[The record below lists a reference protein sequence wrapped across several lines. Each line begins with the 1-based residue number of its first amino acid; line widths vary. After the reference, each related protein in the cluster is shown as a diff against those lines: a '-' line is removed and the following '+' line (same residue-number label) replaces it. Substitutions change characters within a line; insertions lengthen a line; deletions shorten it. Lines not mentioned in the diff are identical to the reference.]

1 MPASNRPDLRLE
13 GFDRFGGTH
22 WESAALAHALAWEG
36 VTAPRSRRPLS
47 EAMCFGIAGGIAA
60 GYALA
65 PAGRGA
71 GGAVSVIGRHRA
83 LSTGPEFI
91 EGALR
96 RLGARPTVRET
107 GGPRAAEVHLER
119 ALGSGHPAFV
129 WCAPPRMF
137 GATWAGTFGGYV
149 LLVHGIDRTRR
160 LALISDRA
168 RGPLAMPLAE
178 LARLRGRVRAHR
190 RRLLTFTAPARLGRA
205 ALRRA
210 IVRGIRAGAG
220 DMLRPRLRTR
230 NLPGLAEWSRLIANP
245 ASRGGWPR
253 LFRGGRLFLALR
265 DVYDAVETAGTG
277 GGLYRP
283 LYAEFLKEA
292 ARETGKSKLLAL
304 ARTYVT
310 LGQRW
315 TELARTALPDHVAAL
330 RQARALLVRRA
341 RLIERGGAALPARMD
356 ETMAALGRVERRTR
370 RSFPLDH
377 VETMALLTEMSERID
392 ELHAAEARAAR
403 ALLAAVQ

>member
-1 MPASNRPDLRLE
+1 MPASHRPVLRLE
-13 GFDRFGGTH
+13 GFDGFGGMH

-36 VTAPRSRRPLS
+36 VTAPRTHRPLS

-65 PAGRGA
+65 PAGRRGN
-71 GGAVSVIGRHRA
+71 GAVSVIGRYRA
-83 LSTGPEFI
+83 VSTGPEFI
-91 EGALR
+91 ERALR

-107 GGPRAAEVHLER
+107 SGVRAAGAHLER
-119 ALGSGHPAFV
+119 ALGSGHPVFV

-149 LLVHGIDRTRR
+149 LLVHGIDRLRR
-160 LALISDRA
+160 TALISDRA
-168 RGPLAMPLAE
+168 RGSLAMPLAE

-190 RRLLTFTAPARLGRA
+190 RRLLTFTAPARLGRT

-220 DMLRPRLRTR
+220 DMLRPRPQAHG
-230 NLPGLAEWSRLIANP
+230 LPGLIEWSRLIANP
-245 ASRGGWPR
+245 ANRRGWPR

-265 DVYDAVETAGTG
+265 DVYDGVETAGTG

-283 LYAEFLKEA
+283 LYSEFLKEA
-292 ARETGKSKLLAL
+292 ARETGRTKLLAL
-304 ARTYVT
+304 ARTYVS

-315 TELARTALPDHVAAL
+315 TELARTALPNRVAPL
-330 RQARALLVRRA
+330 RQARALLVGRA
-341 RLIERGGAALPARMD
+341 RLIERGGAVLPARMD
-356 ETMAALGRVERRTR
+356 ETMAALGRVERRMR
-370 RSFPLDH
+370 HSLPLDH
-377 VETMALLTEMSERID
+377 VEAMALLTEMSEQIG

-403 ALLAAVQ
+403 ELLAAVQ